1 MNVITLRRP
10 EALGIPDIQDLLR
23 RALDSTHM
31 VAPNGLDT
39 VAQDV
44 INLVTMDDQFL
55 FLGAE
60 KGKFHAV
67 MMGYLPVGNMFPYP
81 TVVLI
86 YNEGSR
92 ALSRAMQEHLLDFIT
107 SRGYTRMLAV
117 NTSGHRDEAWLRG
130 LTPAGATSEIIGSL
144 ALFEVD

>member
-44 INLVTMDDQFL
+44 T
-55 FLGAE
+55 E
-60 KGKFHAV
+60 
-67 MMGYLPVGNMFPYP
+67 
-81 TVVLI
+81 VV
-86 YNEGSR
+86 EGGGR
-92 ALSRAMQEHLLDFIT
+92 IRT
-107 SRGYTRMLAV
+107 
-117 NTSGHRDEAWLRG
+117 NGHRGGVEADRSFEIVLLRQSMG
-130 LTPAGATSEIIGSL
+130 
-144 ALFEVD
+144 